1 MENNTQLYK
10 ADKIFTGSG
19 WLSQQAVVVSNGKIV
34 DLVPTATLSK
44 DPGSN
49 QHILAPAFMDIQI
62 YGAYDKLLAVYPEA
76 DSLHRL
82 YRYCSEGGASH
93 FQPTVATNSYK
104 VFFQCIDAVR
114 AYWNEGGKGCIGLH
128 VEGPWINPQK
138 KGAHTESFIHAPSVK
153 QVKELLEYGKGV
165 ITMITLAPEVC
176 SEEVVAL
183 IRSFN
188 VIISAGH
195 SNATYEEATAAFDSG
210 IQAATHL
217 YNAMSPLQHR
227 APGMVGAIFNHP
239 VVMASIV
246 PDGFHVDFSAIII
259 AKKILQER
267 LFVITDAVAETT
279 EGASPH
285 HLSGDKYESNGI
297 LSGSAL
303 TMAKSLRNLVN
314 QAGIELDEA
323 LRMVSLYPAQAMNRG
338 DNMGKIE
345 IGYDANLVLLD
356 ESLEVKGLIGNGY
369 QVFGG
374 W

>member
-1 MENNTQLYK
+1 M
-10 ADKIFTGSG
+10 
-19 WLSQQAVVVSNGKIV
+19 
-34 DLVPTATLSK
+34 
-44 DPGSN
+44 
-49 QHILAPAFMDIQI
+49 
-62 YGAYDKLLAVYPEA
+62 
-76 DSLHRL
+76 
-82 YRYCSEGGASH
+82 
-93 FQPTVATNSYK
+93 
-104 VFFQCIDAVR
+104 
-114 AYWNEGGKGCIGLH
+114 GLH
-128 VEGPWINPQK
+128 VEGPWINPKK
-138 KGAHTESFIHAPSVK
+138 KGAHNEMFIHSPSVEEAK
-153 QVKELLEYGKGV
+153 KLLEYGKGV

-176 SEEVVAL
+176 SKEVSDM
-183 IRSFN
+183 IRSYG

-323 LRMVSLYPAQAMNRG
+323 LRMVSLYPAQAMKRA
-338 DNMGKIE
+338 DSMGKIE

-369 QVFGG
+369 QVFGR